1 MSLREDEQQ
10 EFSAS
15 EEGLANRPTL
25 LGEIHLDFIWTWL
38 LTSCDKKNGNFY
50 WQKVWATFW
59 VWAFIMM
66 NDLTEYTE
74 NWLSSFFPAFYCQV
88 KRQYKNLKV
97 VAGEYF
103 PCQKILID
111 HRSRSS
117 PLTGRKC
124 LSPTDCDT
132 PHSLTVSPAHLAW
145 SPPADW
151 RWSGPGGG
159 AGPGWPSLGLF
170 TGLETSHFS
179 PHFLPHSPQEANWV
193 TWSGRSCSPNIC
205 KYLNYILMRER
216 ERERE
221 GEYFV

>member
-74 NWLSSFFPAFYCQV
+74 NWLSGFFPAFYCQV

-132 PHSLTVSPAHLAW
+132 PHSLSLTS
-145 SPPADW
+145 S
-151 RWSGPGGG
+151 
-159 AGPGWPSLGLF
+159 PSLI
-170 TGLETSHFS
+170 T
-179 PHFLPHSPQEANWV
+179 
-193 TWSGRSCSPNIC
+193 SGRLEVVWTRRRSRARLAITGTLHRTRDFS
-205 KYLNYILMRER
+205 LFSSLSSSFSS
-216 ERERE
+216 
-221 GEYFV
+221 GG